1 MLIGLV
7 GKPSSGKSTFMK
19 AATMMDVAI
28 ASYPFTTIKPNTGVG
43 YVRVKCVDREFG
55 TQCNPRVG
63 YCKNGTRYVPVSL
76 IDVAGLVPGAHEGKG
91 LGNQFLNDL
100 NQADVLIHVLDV
112 SGTTN
117 EKGEAAAGY
126 DPANDVRFLENE
138 IDMWYLSVIKKG
150 WEKFSRQIQQSKADI
165 EESLAKQLSAFKV
178 TQEMVKEA
186 IGKLNL
192 DKEKPM
198 LWSETDLK
206 NLAIY
211 FRRKTKPI
219 VFACN
224 KIDVPGADKN
234 YERLKK
240 QFPELMMISCSADS
254 EVALRQAAEKEL
266 IDYLPGD
273 GGFTIKSGANEHQ
286 KAALEFIKKNVLEKF
301 GSTGVQET
309 LDKAVFEFLKYVAI
323 FPGGVSKL
331 SDSKGNI
338 LPDCFLLP
346 PDSTAMDFANKI
358 HTDLGKHFLYAIDVK
373 TKRRIGAEHI
383 LKNRDVV
390 EIVSAAK

>member
-43 YVRVKCVDREFG
+43 YVRVKCADRDLG
-55 TQCNPRVG
+55 VQCNPRVG
-63 YCKNGTRYVPVSL
+63 YCKNGTRFVPVSV

-126 DPANDVRFLENE
+126 DPANDVKFLENE

-150 WEKFSRQIQQSKADI
+150 WEKFSRQIQQSKANI
-165 EESLAKQLSAFKV
+165 EEALARQLSAFKV
-178 TQEMVKEA
+178 SEKMAKEA
-186 IGKLNL
+186 IDELKL
-192 DKEKPM
+192 DRERPAT
-198 LWSETDLK
+198 WSEEDMK
-206 NLAIY
+206 NIAILL
-211 FRRKTKPI
+211 RRKTKPI
-219 VFACN
+219 IFACN
-224 KIDVPGADKN
+224 KVDMPGADRN
-234 YERLKK
+234 FLRLKE
-240 QFPELMMISCSADS
+240 QFPDLMLIPCSADS
-254 EVALRQAAEKEL
+254 EVALRQAADKGL
-266 IDYLPGD
+266 IEYLPGEKD
-273 GGFTIKSGANEHQ
+273 FGVNPGLSEQQN
-286 KAALEFIKKNVLEKF
+286 AALEFIRKGVLEKF
-301 GSTGVQET
+301 GGTGVQEA
-309 LDKAVFEFLKYVAI
+309 LDKAVFEFLKYIAI

-331 SDSKGNI
+331 SDSKGNV

-346 PDSTAMDFANKI
+346 PDSTALDFANKI
-358 HTDLGKHFLYAIDVK
+358 HTDLGKHFLYAIDVR
-373 TKRRIGAEHI
+373 TKKRIGAEHL
-383 LKNRDVV
+383 LKNRDVI

>member
-43 YVRVKCVDREFG
+43 YVRVKCADREFG
-55 TQCNPRVG
+55 AQCNPRVG

-91 LGNQFLNDL
+91 LGNRFLNDL

-138 IDMWYLSVIKKG
+138 IDLWYLSVLKKG
-150 WEKFSRQIQQSKADI
+150 WEKFSRQIQQSKLEI
-165 EESLAKQLSAFKV
+165 EEALSKQLAAFKV
-178 TQEMVKEA
+178 SYEMVKEA
-186 IGKLNL
+186 ISKLKL
-192 DKEKPM
+192 DREKPTG
-198 LWSETDLK
+198 WSEENLK
-206 NLAIY
+206 NLAVEL
-211 FRRKTKPI
+211 RRKTKPI
-219 VFACN
+219 IFACN
-224 KIDVPGADKN
+224 KIDMPGADKN
-234 YERLKK
+234 YESLKK
-240 QFPELMMISCSADS
+240 QFPELMMVPCSADS
-254 EVALRQAAEKEL
+254 EVALRQAAEKGL
-266 IDYLPGD
+266 IEYLPGEKD
-273 GGFTIKSGANEHQ
+273 FTIKSGANEHQ
-286 KAALEFIKKNVLEKF
+286 KAVLEFIRKNVLEKF

-309 LDKAVFEFLKYVAI
+309 LDKDVFEFLKYIAI

-331 SDSKGNI
+331 SDSKGNV

-346 PDSTAMDFANKI
+346 PGSTALDFANKI
-358 HTDLGKHFLYAIDVK
+358 HTDLGKHFLYAIDVR
-373 TKRRIGAEHI
+373 TKKRIGAEH
-383 LKNRDVV
+383 LMKNRDVV